1 MKSSTC
7 FLIASTTR
15 GCECPVAQTATPA
28 LKSRKMLPST
38 SSIIAP
44 FARLMTNGYGRV
56 YEGEMYFVSRSTI
69 SLALGPGN
77 SVLIWGTFADFS
89 SAAPFMLLPPLF
101 FLHITRHFSFVI
113 AGYGFDSGFR
123 PDDRQMSDGKILD
136 AFFCLTF
143 FCPALLSDYREWSG
157 GALIR
162 EEIFAGESG
171 YVLFNQRYYFLRH
184 LKPSFVSSSV
194 MPIAVS

>member
-1 MKSSTC
+1 MWMNSSTC

-15 GCECPVAQTATPA
+15 GCECPVEQTATPA

-56 YEGEMYFVSRSTI
+56 YEGEMYFASRSTI

-89 SAAPFMLLPPLF
+89 SAEPFISFYLQQSFSVYHSSF
-101 FLHITRHFSFVI
+101 FICHRRRRL
-113 AGYGFDSGFR
+113 
-123 PDDRQMSDGKILD
+123 
-136 AFFCLTF
+136 
-143 FCPALLSDYREWSG
+143 
-157 GALIR
+157 
-162 EEIFAGESG
+162 
-171 YVLFNQRYYFLRH
+171 
-184 LKPSFVSSSV
+184 
-194 MPIAVS
+194 